1 MLAQSRLMILYR
13 EKTQIRL
20 CINITDTGKRVKSYI
35 LEYIIIIFCSFSY
48 QRDMPKITFR
58 LKNVLLHDQAKR

>member
-1 MLAQSRLMILYR
+1 MILYR

-35 LEYIIIIFCSFSY
+35 LEYIIILLVPSLIIEIC
-48 QRDMPKITFR
+48 
-58 LKNVLLHDQAKR
+58 LNVLLKNIQMKERSAA

>member
-1 MLAQSRLMILYR
+1 MILYR

-35 LEYIIIIFCSFSY
+35 LEYIIILFVPSLIIEIC
-48 QRDMPKITFR
+48 
-58 LKNVLLHDQAKR
+58 LNVLLKNIQIKERSAA

>member
-1 MLAQSRLMILYR
+1 MILYR

-35 LEYIIIIFCSFSY
+35 LEYIIILFCSFPY
-48 QRDMPKITFR
+48 HRDMPYCSVKE
-58 LKNVLLHDQAKR
+58 HSE

>member
-1 MLAQSRLMILYR
+1 MILYQ

-35 LEYIIIIFCSFSY
+35 LEYIIILLCSFSY
-48 QRDMPKITFR
+48 HRDMPYCSVKE
-58 LKNVLLHDQAKR
+58 HSD